1 MRRVLVPVLVVLVL
15 VFGNLSARA
24 AQEVPD
30 AVPKA
35 MTAWLSLMD
44 QGKYAEAWQQSSA
57 MFRQQVTEANWEK
70 AAGQARAPF
79 GAMVKRAQARMT
91 YATSL
96 PGAPD
101 GQYVV
106 AQFHTEFEHKASA
119 IETVTFTRESDGTWR
134 AVGYFVR

>member
-1 MRRVLVPVLVVLVL
+1 MRRVLVPVLVVLMVVL
-15 VFGNLSARA
+15 GTPSVRA
-24 AQEVPD
+24 AQEIPD
-30 AVPKA
+30 VVPKA
-35 MTAWLSLMD
+35 MTAWLALMD

-57 MFRQQVTEANWEK
+57 MFRQQVTEANWEQ

-79 GAMVKRAQARMT
+79 GATIKRTVARMT

-106 AQFHTEFEHKASA
+106 AQFHTEFEHKAA
-119 IETVTFTRESDGTWR
+119 AVETVTFTHDSDGTWR